1 MVQIMT
7 TAGFIV
13 LLVYINFSCFTL
25 ADAFLISDLIQRDS
39 DGFSHYQSHFK
50 RHSHSNG
57 KLDINMRILNGF
69 KSPLLEPRS
78 SASIID
84 TKTAIVAAASTAV
97 SSSSST
103 IADLI
108 AKGLGYV
115 MGLGAVAV
123 YLPIVIKLL
132 KSKTSEGLSL
142 QTWIFNLLGLSL
154 SVYYPF
160 KKGFP
165 ISTYIELVTVAVQSF
180 LILFLVCF
188 YRDLTSQYLLGIA
201 GFAVVATALSV
212 ATVPAP
218 VLNAIQLVSILLCNY
233 ANVPQILLTVI
244 FFFNPI

>member
-1 MVQIMT
+1 MT
-7 TAGFIV
+7 TVGFIV
-13 LLVYINFSCFTL
+13 LLVYLNFSSFTL
-25 ADAFLISDLIQRDS
+25 ADAFLISELIQRDS
-39 DGFSHYQSHFK
+39 GGFSHYESHLK
-50 RHSHSNG
+50 RHSANG
-57 KLDINMRILNGF
+57 DVNMRMLNRF
-69 KSPLLEPRS
+69 KSPLLEPRPS
-78 SASIID
+78 TIID
-84 TKTAIVAAASTAV
+84 TKTAIIAAASTAV

-132 KSKTSEGLSL
+132 RSKSSDGLSL

-165 ISTYIELVTVAVQSF
+165 ISTYIELVTVAVQTF
-180 LILFLVCF
+180 FILFLVCF
-188 YRDLTSQYLLGIA
+188 YRDLTSQYFLGIA
-201 GFAVVATALSV
+201 GFAVLATALSV

-218 VLNAIQLVSILLCNY
+218 MLNAIQFVSIILCNY
-233 ANVPQILLTVI
+233 ANVPQILLTVMHI
-244 FFFNPI
+244 TA

>member
-13 LLVYINFSCFTL
+13 FLVYINFSYFTL

-39 DGFSHYQSHFK
+39 DGFSHYQSHLK
-50 RHSHSNG
+50 RHSNG
-57 KLDINMRILNGF
+57 KFDINMRILNGF

-84 TKTAIVAAASTAV
+84 TKTAIVAAASTVV
-97 SSSSST
+97 SSSTT

-132 KSKTSEGLSL
+132 KSKSSEGLSL

-201 GFAVVATALSV
+201 GFAVVATALAVS
-212 ATVPAP
+212 TVPAP
-218 VLNAIQLVSILLCNY
+218 VLNAIQLVSIILCNY

-244 FFFNPI
+244 IF